1 MAFRAAVML
10 GYAPVPPFGQMTVK
24 SAAAADPVASRTRT
38 ASVVAKLEKLLQK
51 ATRVVIVVSSKK
63 GNG

>member
-1 MAFRAAVML
+1 
-10 GYAPVPPFGQMTVK
+10 MTVK